1 MIIRFSYSSSCFF
14 LSRQAPMIIK
24 KIFSGFL
31 PVGQRKRGVL
41 LEKFLALQASLYVA
55 EWVFKNNKSKSAFI

>member
-31 PVGQRKRGVL
+31 PVRAKKKIRSIREILGV
-41 LEKFLALQASLYVA
+41 ASVSLRRRVGVQ
-55 EWVFKNNKSKSAFI
+55 EQQE